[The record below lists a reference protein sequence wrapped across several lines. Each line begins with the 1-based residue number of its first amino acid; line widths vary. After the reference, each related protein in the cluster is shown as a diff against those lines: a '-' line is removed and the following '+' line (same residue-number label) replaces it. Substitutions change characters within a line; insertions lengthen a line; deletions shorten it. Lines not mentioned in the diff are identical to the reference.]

1 MIKVLIADDH
11 AVVRQGLK
19 QILGETSDIVVSAE
33 ATNGT
38 EALAK
43 VQSHDVDVVVLDMT
57 MPDRSGLDTLLHLKR
72 IRPGLP
78 VLILSVHSEEQY
90 GARMLKA
97 GACGYLTKASAPDQL
112 VAAIRKVKDG
122 GKYVSATLAEQLA
135 ADLVSNFDRPLHHT
149 LSDREY
155 EVLCM
160 IAAGR
165 TVKEMAEKLSL
176 SQKTIST
183 YRSRILEKMRMSH
196 NGELTAYAVRQGLVD

>member
-1 MIKVLIADDH
+1 MIRVLIADDH

-19 QILGETSDIVVSAE
+19 QILGETSDIVVAAE
-33 ATNGT
+33 ACNGT

-43 VQSHDVDVVVLDMT
+43 VQAQPLDVVVLDMT

-72 IRPGLP
+72 IKPGLP

-97 GACGYLTKASAPDQL
+97 GACGYLTKSSAPDQL
-112 VAAIRKVKDG
+112 VSAIRKVRHG
-122 GKYVSATLAEQLA
+122 GKYVSPTLAEQLA
-135 ADLVSNFDRPLHHT
+135 ADLVSSVDRPLHQT

-165 TVKEMAEKLSL
+165 TVKEMAEKLAL

-196 NGELTAYAVRQGLVD
+196 NGELTAYAVRQGLMD

>member
-11 AVVRQGLK
+11 AVVRHGLK
-19 QILGETSDIVVSAE
+19 QILGETRDIIVAAE

-38 EALAK
+38 ETLEK
-43 VQSHDVDVVVLDMT
+43 VKSNEVDVVILDMT

-112 VAAIRKVKDG
+112 VSAIRKVKEG
-122 GKYVSATLAEQLA
+122 GKYVSPTLAEQLA
-135 ADLVSNFDRPLHHT
+135 ADLVSNLDRPLHHA